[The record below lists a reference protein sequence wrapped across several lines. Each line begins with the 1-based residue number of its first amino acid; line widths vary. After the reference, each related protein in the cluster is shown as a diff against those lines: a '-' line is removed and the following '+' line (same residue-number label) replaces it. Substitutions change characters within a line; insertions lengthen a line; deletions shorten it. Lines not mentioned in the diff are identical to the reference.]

1 MLFDYLLFLAKIA
14 TVVIALL
21 LLLSTII
28 ALANKGKRNKT
39 HLVIKK
45 LNELYQDME
54 KSMREKTSSK
64 VEFKKYLKQQ
74 KVLSKQQAKTAETQ
88 RKRIFVLN
96 FAGDIRASAVKNL
109 REEVT
114 AILTTATS
122 QDEVLLRLESPG
134 GIVPGYGLA
143 AAELLR
149 IRQRQIPLT
158 IAIDKIAASGGYMMA
173 VTGNKI
179 LAAPFAI
186 VGSIGVIAQLP
197 NFNELLK
204 KHHIQFEQIMAGQYK
219 RTLSLFGENTRQG
232 RAKFQEEVDITH
244 TLFKAF
250 IQNNRS
256 IVNVE
261 EVATGEHWYASQA
274 IELKLVDEIMTSDDY
289 LLQAATTHQIDIF
302 EISYVIKKTLGDKLG
317 KTIQNGI
324 EGLFR
329 MTSRV

>member
-74 KVLSKQQAKTAETQ
+74 KVLSKQQAKAAETQ